1 MTAEERKLKKH
12 LQELVKAVE
21 VHLDK
26 LDKVMK
32 QPSTPERGKQVAGL
46 CNVLERAKD
55 NARFFGLDID
65 FRTGKPRVKDAKQ
78 ANATGAEG

>member
-65 FRTGKPRVKDAKQ
+65 FRTGKPRAKDAKP